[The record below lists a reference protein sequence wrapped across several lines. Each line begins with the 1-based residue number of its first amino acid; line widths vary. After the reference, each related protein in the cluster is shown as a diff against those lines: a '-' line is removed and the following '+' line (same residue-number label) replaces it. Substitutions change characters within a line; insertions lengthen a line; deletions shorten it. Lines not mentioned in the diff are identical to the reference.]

1 MDNLNKILTWQQGF
15 GLLPI
20 HLFSVPSEEYSYIM
34 LNGVNVDFCLNINE
48 NENKL
53 DDYHSISWSSN
64 TKNFVVLNNENVTIH
79 NWKKNKAETI
89 SQKQVRDNFD
99 KFYQYLNSNSFK
111 SQDDIVP
118 FIIDIFRQFR
128 NLTQEK
134 KQAVEALNLLFTLLT
149 SLEED
154 LDTLDFVKW
163 GLQKMTIPQNFGLY
177 IDKLKNG
184 RSILKPKLDLIIR
197 HSSGI
202 LFQEAQKEV
211 LFFDQQV
218 GLWGEYSNTIT
229 SENRRYSSIHYTPP
243 YISRTIVENAIR
255 NLNLDKPCLKIFD
268 PACGSAEFLV
278 EALKQLKEKGYKG
291 EIQIIGWDSS
301 PTAINTSNFLLTYE
315 KRTVWSERLTF
326 EIRNVKD
333 SSQEVWNNNYDLI
346 IMNPPFVSWEQ
357 MTDDSRNAVRA
368 VLDSSFIGK
377 PNQASAFFYKS
388 IQSLNDN
395 GIIGCVIPS

>member
-1 MDNLNKILTWQQGF
+1 
-15 GLLPI
+15 
-20 HLFSVPSEEYSYIM
+20 
-34 LNGVNVDFCLNINE
+34 
-48 NENKL
+48 
-53 DDYHSISWSSN
+53 
-64 TKNFVVLNNENVTIH
+64 
-79 NWKKNKAETI
+79 
-89 SQKQVRDNFD
+89 
-99 KFYQYLNSNSFK
+99 
-111 SQDDIVP
+111 
-118 FIIDIFRQFR
+118 
-128 NLTQEK
+128 
-134 KQAVEALNLLFTLLT
+134 
-149 SLEED
+149 
-154 LDTLDFVKW
+154 
-163 GLQKMTIPQNFGLY
+163 
-177 IDKLKNG
+177 
-184 RSILKPKLDLIIR
+184 R

-291 EIQIIGWDSS
+291 EIQIIGWYSS

-395 GIIGCVIPS
+395 GIIGCVIPSSLLMLDSYQKLRQETYDLISIDLIGKIGNFVFEDA